1 MFALVVVSLLMIVM
15 MLIFL
20 TVMKCDSL
28 GIFLPYLVFVVVIV
42 YQFLCGVHLLF
53 SWYRLLM
60 MMIVFVGCRC

>member
-1 MFALVVVSLLMIVM
+1 MLALVVVSLLMIVM

-20 TVMKCDSL
+20 TVMMCDSL

-53 SWYRLLM
+53 SCYRLLM